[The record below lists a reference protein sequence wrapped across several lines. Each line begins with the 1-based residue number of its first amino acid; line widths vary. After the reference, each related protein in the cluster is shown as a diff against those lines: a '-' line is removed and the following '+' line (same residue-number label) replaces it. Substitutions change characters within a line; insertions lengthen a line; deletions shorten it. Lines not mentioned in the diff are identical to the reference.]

1 MFETSTTTE
10 GRPVL
15 FRLTESA
22 SPSPARPLVHET
34 PRSLEAEIDAWFRHV
49 SGMNGFTDI

>member
-22 SPSPARPLVHET
+22 SPSPARPLVHEA